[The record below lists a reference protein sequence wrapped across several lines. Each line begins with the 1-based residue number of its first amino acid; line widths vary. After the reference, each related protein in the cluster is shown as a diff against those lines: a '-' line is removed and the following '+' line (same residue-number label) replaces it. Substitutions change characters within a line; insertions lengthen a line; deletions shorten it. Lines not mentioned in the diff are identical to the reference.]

1 MLRRTSDQGTRAQA
15 QEKIGRGAL
24 LQDRARPRLTRVS
37 TGAAVAVGAV
47 FGLVLGIVVGVVT
60 DLPLA
65 PEVGLALGALAGWL
79 VRRGRA

>member
-1 MLRRTSDQGTRAQA
+1 
-15 QEKIGRGAL
+15 
-24 LQDRARPRLTRVS
+24 VS
-37 TGAAVAVGAV
+37 TGAAVAVSAV

-65 PEVGLALGALAGWL
+65 PEVGLVLGALAGWL